1 MSELF
6 SDSFLKLLRESLI
19 EATVPHLRSIES
31 QISAKS
37 DLNTKEFWST
47 KELVQR
53 GWMVKQLDDL
63 VATGRLARIDAGGS
77 AGFKYPSIQL
87 KQIIENYDLRPA
99 LTLVS

>member
-6 SDSFLKLLRESLI
+6 SDTFLSFLRNSLI
-19 EATVPHLRSIES
+19 EATVPHLRSIEA
-31 QISAKS
+31 QISAKN

-63 VATGRLARIDAGGS
+63 VATGRLARIEAGGS

-87 KQIIENYDLRPA
+87 KQIIESYGTHPA
-99 LTLVS
+99 LTRVS